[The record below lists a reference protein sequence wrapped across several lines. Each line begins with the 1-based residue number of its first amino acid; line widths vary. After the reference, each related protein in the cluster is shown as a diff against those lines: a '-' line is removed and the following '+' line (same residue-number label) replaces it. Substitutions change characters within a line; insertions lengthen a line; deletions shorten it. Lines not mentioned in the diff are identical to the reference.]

1 MGLNQKLNT
10 QPASL
15 SPLVQL
21 AGIRK
26 SFDGK
31 TVISDL
37 DLTINNGEFLTL
49 LGPSGCG
56 KTTVLRLIAGLDNVD
71 HGHIHLEDQDI
82 TQVPAEHRHVNTVFQ
97 SYALF
102 PHMTVFEN
110 VAFGLRM
117 QKTPASEITPRVT
130 EALRMVQLETFAQRK
145 PHQLSGG
152 QQQRVAIARAVV
164 NKPRLLLL
172 DESLSALDYKLRK
185 QMQNEL
191 KALQRK
197 LGITF
202 VFVTHD
208 QEEALTMSDR
218 IVVMRDGKIEQ
229 DGTPREIYEEPK
241 NLFVASFI
249 GEINIFSATVI
260 ERLDDQRVLA
270 NVEGRACNIFVNF
283 AVEPGQQLNVLL
295 RPEDLRVDEIHDETE
310 VEGLIGYIRE
320 RNYKGM
326 TLESVVE
333 LENGKMVIVSEFFN
347 EDDPDFDHSLN
358 QKMVI
363 NWVEAGRLCW
373 LMKNTSKFQNVVI
386 ATIVGWLVLFVFL
399 PNLMIIATSFLT
411 RDDAHFVSLVFTLEN
426 YARLLDPLYFQVL
439 LHSLNMALIAT
450 LACLVLGYPFAWFL
464 AKLPQKVRPLLL
476 FLLIVPFWTN
486 SLIRIYGLK
495 IFLSTKGYLN
505 AFLLWLGVIDTPIR
519 IMFTPG
525 AVIIGLVYILL
536 PFMVMPLYS
545 SIEKLDKPLLEAAR
559 DLGASKLQTFIRII
573 IPLTMPGIIAG
584 CLLVMLPA
592 MGLFYVSDLMGGAK
606 NLLIGNVIKS
616 QFLNIRDWPFGS
628 ATSITLTVVMG
639 LMLLVYWRA
648 SRLLNNKGELG

>member
-1 MGLNQKLNT
+1 MGQSKKLNK
-10 QPASL
+10 QPRSL

-26 SFDGK
+26 CFDGK
-31 TVISDL
+31 EVIPQL

-56 KTTVLRLIAGLDNVD
+56 KTTVLRLIAGLETVDSGRIMLDN
-71 HGHIHLEDQDI
+71 EDI
-82 TQVPAEHRHVNTVFQ
+82 THVPAENRYVNTVFQ

-117 QKTPASEITPRVT
+117 QKTPAAEITPRVM

-218 IVVMRDGKIEQ
+218 IVVMREGRIEQ

-241 NLFVASFI
+241 NLFVAGFI
-249 GEINIFSATVI
+249 GEINMFNATVI
-260 ERLDDQRVLA
+260 ERLDEQRVRA
-270 NVEGRACNIFVNF
+270 NVEGRECNIYVNF
-283 AVEPGQQLNVLL
+283 AVEPGQKLHVLL
-295 RPEDLRVDEIHDETE
+295 RPEDLRVEEINDDNHA
-310 VEGLIGYIRE
+310 EGLIGYVRE

-333 LENGKMVIVSEFFN
+333 LENGKMVMVSEFFN
-347 EDDPDFDHSLN
+347 EDDPDFDHSLD
-358 QKMVI
+358 QKMAI
-363 NWVEAGRLCW
+363 NWVESW
-373 LMKNTSKFQNVVI
+373 EVV
-386 ATIVGWLVLFVFL
+386 
-399 PNLMIIATSFLT
+399 
-411 RDDAHFVSLVFTLEN
+411 
-426 YARLLDPLYFQVL
+426 
-439 LHSLNMALIAT
+439 
-450 LACLVLGYPFAWFL
+450 LADEEH
-464 AKLPQKVRPLLL
+464 K
-476 FLLIVPFWTN
+476 
-486 SLIRIYGLK
+486 
-495 IFLSTKGYLN
+495 
-505 AFLLWLGVIDTPIR
+505 
-519 IMFTPG
+519 
-525 AVIIGLVYILL
+525 
-536 PFMVMPLYS
+536 
-545 SIEKLDKPLLEAAR
+545 
-559 DLGASKLQTFIRII
+559 
-573 IPLTMPGIIAG
+573 
-584 CLLVMLPA
+584 
-592 MGLFYVSDLMGGAK
+592 
-606 NLLIGNVIKS
+606 
-616 QFLNIRDWPFGS
+616 
-628 ATSITLTVVMG
+628 
-639 LMLLVYWRA
+639 
-648 SRLLNNKGELG
+648 

>member
-1 MGLNQKLNT
+1 MNEKQS
-10 QPASL
+10 SL

-31 TVISDL
+31 EVIPQL

-56 KTTVLRLIAGLDNVD
+56 KTTVLRLIAGLETVDSGRIMLDN
-71 HGHIHLEDQDI
+71 EDI
-82 TQVPAEHRHVNTVFQ
+82 THVPAENRYVNTVFQ

-117 QKTPASEITPRVT
+117 QKTPAAEITPRVM

-208 QEEALTMSDR
+208 QEEALTISDM
-218 IVVMRDGKIEQ
+218 IVVMREGRIEQ

-241 NLFVASFI
+241 NLFVAGFI
-249 GEINIFSATVI
+249 GEINKFNATVI
-260 ERLDDQRVLA
+260 ERLDEQRVRA
-270 NVEGRACNIFVNF
+270 NVEGRECNIYVNF
-283 AVEPGQQLNVLL
+283 AVEPGQKLHVLL
-295 RPEDLRVDEIHDETE
+295 RPEDLRVEEINDDNHA
-310 VEGLIGYIRE
+310 EGLIGYVRE

-333 LENGKMVIVSEFFN
+333 LENGKMVMVSEFFN
-347 EDDPDFDHSLN
+347 EDDPDFDHSLD
-358 QKMVI
+358 QKMAI
-363 NWVEAGRLCW
+363 NWVESW
-373 LMKNTSKFQNVVI
+373 EVV
-386 ATIVGWLVLFVFL
+386 
-399 PNLMIIATSFLT
+399 
-411 RDDAHFVSLVFTLEN
+411 
-426 YARLLDPLYFQVL
+426 
-439 LHSLNMALIAT
+439 
-450 LACLVLGYPFAWFL
+450 LADEEH
-464 AKLPQKVRPLLL
+464 K
-476 FLLIVPFWTN
+476 
-486 SLIRIYGLK
+486 
-495 IFLSTKGYLN
+495 
-505 AFLLWLGVIDTPIR
+505 
-519 IMFTPG
+519 
-525 AVIIGLVYILL
+525 
-536 PFMVMPLYS
+536 
-545 SIEKLDKPLLEAAR
+545 
-559 DLGASKLQTFIRII
+559 
-573 IPLTMPGIIAG
+573 
-584 CLLVMLPA
+584 
-592 MGLFYVSDLMGGAK
+592 
-606 NLLIGNVIKS
+606 
-616 QFLNIRDWPFGS
+616 
-628 ATSITLTVVMG
+628 
-639 LMLLVYWRA
+639 
-648 SRLLNNKGELG
+648 